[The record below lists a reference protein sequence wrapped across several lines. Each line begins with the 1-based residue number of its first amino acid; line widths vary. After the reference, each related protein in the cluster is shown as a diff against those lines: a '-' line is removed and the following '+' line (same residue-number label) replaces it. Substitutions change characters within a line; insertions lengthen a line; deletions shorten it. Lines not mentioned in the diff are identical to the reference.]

1 MALKISI
8 RVVYTFCLNGA
19 EDITANMDGSGR
31 VMVCA
36 IDIFAVEGVR
46 GSVCVIVGLGLYSS
60 HSFIVY

>member
-1 MALKISI
+1 MNIS
-8 RVVYTFCLNGA
+8 FCLNGA

-60 HSFIVY
+60 HSFIVE

>member
-46 GSVCVIVGLGLYSS
+46 GSVCVIVGLGLYSLVI
-60 HSFIVY
+60 HSL

>member
-1 MALKISI
+1 MNIS
-8 RVVYTFCLNGA
+8 FCLNGA

-46 GSVCVIVGLGLYSS
+46 GSVCVIVGLGLYSLVI
-60 HSFIVY
+60 HSL